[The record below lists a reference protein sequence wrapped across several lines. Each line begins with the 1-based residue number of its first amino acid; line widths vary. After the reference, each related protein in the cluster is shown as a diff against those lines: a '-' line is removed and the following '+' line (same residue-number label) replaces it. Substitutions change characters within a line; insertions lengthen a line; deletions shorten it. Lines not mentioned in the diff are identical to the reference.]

1 MHNSCATV
9 DMPNE
14 GGNGI
19 RGAPITNIAPAR
31 RVVALKMGWRLSKDI
46 SKGKAE
52 MTWQSLKHEPV
63 GLLTVLGNY

>member
-9 DMPNE
+9 DTPYE

-19 RGAPITNIAPAR
+19 RGTPRRNIAPAC
-31 RVVALKMGWRLSKDI
+31 RVVALKIGWRLSRDI

-52 MTWQSLKHEPV
+52 MTWQSLQHEPV
-63 GLLTVLGNY
+63 GLLSVLGNY